1 MTDTTFTIISL
12 TIHPHQSIHDF
23 SPIIFISSW
32 KSEHILILKLH
43 YMNLMVTVYH
53 TETGD
58 LKSYSI
64 TKSYF
69 SSVIMVLILTKH
81 GAWPGWHPCSN
92 ETMWQSLQW
101 SWMYVVGGDLHW
113 HSVLSTLHES
123 RKVSHMHAHTYT
135 HKSLVN
141 VTSLLPSQEGKTKM
155 RRNVYKY
162 KYPQWTA
169 IMTNT
174 W

>member
-1 MTDTTFTIISL
+1 MFTIIPL

-32 KSEHILILKLH
+32 KSEHILILKLQ
-43 YMNLMVTVYH
+43 YMNSVVTVTYH

-69 SSVIMVLILTKH
+69 SSVIMVLILRKH
-81 GAWPGWHPCSN
+81 DPWPGWHSCSN
-92 ETMWQSLQW
+92 ETMW
-101 SWMYVVGGDLHW
+101 
-113 HSVLSTLHES
+113 
-123 RKVSHMHAHTYT
+123 HTACNEVECMWLGWPPLAVFLAYFMKAERYHTRTHTCIYTHT

-141 VTSLLPSQEGKTKM
+141 VFSGRKT
-155 RRNVYKY
+155 N
-162 KYPQWTA
+162 
-169 IMTNT
+169 
-174 W
+174 